1 MVYVTVENTLAVLS
15 VDATMQM
22 NFKAAG
28 ICYQTFD
35 SDLRAST

>member
-1 MVYVTVENTLAVLS
+1 MVYVSVENALAVLS

-22 NFKAAG
+22 NFKGVG